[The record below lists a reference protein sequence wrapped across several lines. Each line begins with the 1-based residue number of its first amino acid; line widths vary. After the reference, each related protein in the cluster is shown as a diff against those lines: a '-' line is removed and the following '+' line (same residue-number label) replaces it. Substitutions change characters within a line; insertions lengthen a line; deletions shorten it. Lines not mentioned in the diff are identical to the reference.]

1 MKRLPFFRALRHPN
15 YRLFFIGQAIS
26 LVGTWMTQVATAWL
40 VYRLTGSA
48 LLLGVVGF
56 SSQIAAVGLAPLAG
70 VLSDRGGHRRIL
82 VVTQIL
88 SALQSLALA
97 ILALTGAVRVAQII
111 ALSVFQGVINSF
123 DIPTRQAFLV
133 EMVGDRAD
141 LSNAIALNS
150 SVFNG
155 ARLLG
160 PCLAGFVIAAG
171 GEGICF
177 LIDSVS
183 YWAVIVTLLMMRLR
197 VRPARPARPPIL
209 HELREGIS
217 YAIGFFPIRAL
228 LLLVAFSSLV
238 AMPYGVLLPV
248 VAKQTLHGG
257 PSTLGLLTGM
267 SGLGALIG
275 GLYLASRK
283 SVRGLIRV
291 TAAAGILFSAGLMFF
306 AAAQALWMALVSLF
320 IIGFSMIVQMAASNT
335 VLQTLVEDDKRGRV
349 MSLYLLAFM
358 GMVPWGSL
366 WVGSLATH
374 IGLSRTLF
382 LEGAISLVGTLLF
395 AKQLPQ
401 LRVLVRPVYVRM
413 GIIPPE
419 VTHP

>member
-1 MKRLPFFRALRHPN
+1 MKRSPFLRSLRHPN

-26 LVGTWMTQVATAWL
+26 LIGTWMTQVATAWL

-56 SSQIAAVGLAPLAG
+56 SSQIASVLVAPLAG

-97 ILALTGAVRVAQII
+97 VLALSGTVRVGQII
-111 ALSVFQGVINSF
+111 ALSVVQGIINSF

-141 LSNAIALNS
+141 LGNAIALNS

-183 YWAVIVTLLMMRLR
+183 YLAVIATLLMMRLR
-197 VRPARPARPPIL
+197 PHSHHPPGRRL
-209 HELREGIS
+209 FREMGEGFA
-217 YAIGFFPIRAL
+217 YAMGFLPIRAL

-238 AMPYGVLLPV
+238 AMPYGVLLPA
-248 VAKQTLHGG
+248 VAKETLHGG
-257 PSTLGLLTGM
+257 PSTFGFLTGM

-275 GLYLASRK
+275 RLYLASRQ
-283 SVRGLIRV
+283 SVRGLIRL
-291 TAAAGILFSAGLMFF
+291 TALASGVFGVALMLF
-306 AAAQALWMALVSLF
+306 AAARVLWAALLMLF
-320 IIGFSMIVQMAASNT
+320 VIGFGMLVQMAASNT

-349 MSLYLLAFM
+349 MSLYLMAFM

-366 WVGSLATH
+366 LAGFLATR
-374 IGLSRTLF
+374 IGLGRTLF
-382 LEGAISLVGTLLF
+382 LEGAACLAGALVF
-395 AKQLPQ
+395 AKQLPR
-401 LRVLVRPVYVRM
+401 LRALVRPIYVRM
-413 GIIPPE
+413 GILLPE
-419 VTHP
+419 VTPP

>member
-1 MKRLPFFRALRHPN
+1 MKRSPFLRSLRHPN

-26 LVGTWMTQVATAWL
+26 LIGTWMTQVATAWL

-56 SSQIAAVGLAPLAG
+56 SSQIAAVLVAPLAG
-70 VLSDRGGHRRIL
+70 VLSDRGRHRRIL

-97 ILALTGAVRVAQII
+97 VLALSGTVRVGQII
-111 ALSVFQGVINSF
+111 ALSVVQGIINSF

-141 LSNAIALNS
+141 LGNAIALNS

-183 YWAVIVTLLMMRLR
+183 YLAVIATLLMMRLR
-197 VRPARPARPPIL
+197 PHSHHPPGRRL
-209 HELREGIS
+209 FREMGEGFA
-217 YAIGFFPIRAL
+217 YAMGFLPIRAL

-238 AMPYGVLLPV
+238 AMPYGVLLPA
-248 VAKQTLHGG
+248 VAKETLHGG
-257 PSTLGLLTGM
+257 PSTFGFLTGM

-275 GLYLASRK
+275 SLYLASRQ
-283 SVRGLIRV
+283 SVRGLIRL
-291 TAAAGILFSAGLMFF
+291 TAMASGVFGVALMLF
-306 AAAQALWMALVSLF
+306 AAARVLWAALLILF
-320 IIGFSMIVQMAASNT
+320 VIGFSMLVQMAASNT

-349 MSLYLLAFM
+349 MSLYLMAFM
-358 GMVPWGSL
+358 GLVPWGSL
-366 WVGSLATH
+366 LAGFLATR
-374 IGLSRTLF
+374 IGLGRTLF
-382 LEGAISLVGTLLF
+382 LEGAACLAGALVF
-395 AKQLPQ
+395 ARQLPR
-401 LRVLVRPVYVRM
+401 LRSLVRPIYVRM
-413 GIIPPE
+413 GIILPE